1 MQRYAA
7 AVEYDGGS
15 FAGWQIQNGPRTIEG
30 ELARALSAVA
40 DHRIELVCAGRTDAG
55 VHATGQI
62 VHFESNAR
70 RSARAWTLGA
80 NTCLPREISVLW
92 VGTVPA
98 HFHARFSALSRSYRY
113 LLCNRPARPALWRGR
128 AAWVQAPLDV
138 AAMNAAAA
146 QLLGEHDFSA
156 FRAAECQSR
165 STVRRLDRLEVHAVA
180 MPGAAETAAGA
191 LLEVTAQANAFLH
204 HMVRNLVGLLI
215 AVGRGAVPPAHATA
229 VLQGR
234 DRRRAPP
241 TAPAEGLY
249 LHSVEYPAGFGLPE
263 PWVTAAATGSAIMRR
278 LPSQG

>member
-7 AVEYDGGS
+7 AVEYDGGP
-15 FAGWQIQNGPRTIEG
+15 FAGWQVQDGPRTIEG
-30 ELARALSAVA
+30 ELARALSSVA
-40 DHRIELVCAGRTDAG
+40 DHPVELVCAGRTDAG

-62 VHFESNAR
+62 VHFESAAR

-80 NTCLPREISVLW
+80 NTSLPPEIGVLW
-92 VGTVPA
+92 VRPVPQ

-113 LLCNRPARPALWRGR
+113 LICNRATRPALWRGR
-128 AAWVQAPLDV
+128 AAWVHAALDV
-138 AAMNAAAA
+138 PAMNDAAA

-156 FRAAECQSR
+156 FRAAGCQSR
-165 STVRRLDRLEVHAVA
+165 STVRRLYRLDVRALR
-180 MPGAAETAAGA
+180 MPAAGEA
-191 LLEVTAQANAFLH
+191 AAGSMLEVTAQANAFLH

-215 AVGRGAVPPAHATA
+215 AVGRGLPPTHATE

-249 LHSVEYPAGFGLPE
+249 LHSVEYPAAFGLPE
-263 PWVTAAATGSAIMRR
+263 PGEPTPRPVP
-278 LPSQG
+278 L